1 MRRVYVRAVLRGSV
15 GTAPRGVGAAV
26 DLHDGSDGRLTL
38 AAGGGDLSCHG
49 DRDGVCSGA
58 PDGASKALF
67 VTLGLEFPITSGSGL
82 SIGADVD
89 RWEALEGPF
98 SSMFVGTLILRFYL

>member
-1 MRRVYVRAVLRGSV
+1 MPVAETLKLALSPGHWVKLTGAVLTSTFSFTVRV
-15 GTAPRGVGAAV
+15 
-26 DLHDGSDGRLTL
+26 
-38 AAGGGDLSCHG
+38 
-49 DRDGVCSGA
+49 
-58 PDGASKALF
+58 ALF